1 MVMIILLFKLSS
13 ILNIKLTF
21 QSTLIY
27 GFTNVSPRNEI
38 QTSTGTSCAV
48 HKQSI

>member
-1 MVMIILLFKLSS
+1 MIMIILLLKLRS
-13 ILNIKLTF
+13 IFNIQLTF

-27 GFTNVSPRNEI
+27 GSTNVSPPNEI